1 MLLYRCRSNRRPPG
15 KGRSMEILV
24 LFLVMLA
31 LVAAQSIVYKKLSFK
46 GLRYHCE
53 FNTDEVFEGT
63 EIFLTET
70 VENQK
75 WLPLPWFK
83 SEITT
88 SKWLDFAGAQ
98 SVVTYHTRFVP
109 SFFLVKGHKKVT
121 RRWNVACIRR
131 GVFSIEN
138 VMLVSTDLLGSR
150 TVSRPA
156 PSGATVTVL
165 PKPLPLNEFTLQSRY
180 LLGEYLVRFQLVP
193 DPFLVSGVREYLP
206 SDPMKNIHWNATAKM
221 GRIMIRNQEYT
232 TKQSVM
238 VLLNIQSNEYER
250 ERERVDPEGVENCIR
265 AAASVFEAAL
275 NDSIPVSFAANW
287 KADGEYIRKNAAFG
301 REFILGLYRLLAQVP
316 EAGGESFSRFL
327 EEIPVQPEVT
337 DLIIVTT
344 YLNEGIF
351 AFCRQQ
357 KEKGRTVRVLLLRA
371 ASREIPE
378 DCDVYLLKREVLPD
392 AGNIA

>member
-1 MLLYRCRSNRRPPG
+1 
-15 KGRSMEILV
+15 MEILV

-121 RRWNVACIRR
+121 RRWNVVCIRR

-156 PSGATVTVL
+156 PAGASVTVL
-165 PKPLPLNEFTLQSRY
+165 PKPLPLIGGIPCAFSAGT
-180 LLGEYLVRFQLVP
+180 G
-193 DPFLVSGVREYLP
+193 
-206 SDPMKNIHWNATAKM
+206 
-221 GRIMIRNQEYT
+221 
-232 TKQSVM
+232 
-238 VLLNIQSNEYER
+238 
-250 ERERVDPEGVENCIR
+250 
-265 AAASVFEAAL
+265 
-275 NDSIPVSFAANW
+275 PVSSFRRTGISAFRPDEKYPLERHGENG
-287 KADGEYIRKNAAFG
+287 ADHDTEPG
-301 REFILGLYRLLAQVP
+301 
-316 EAGGESFSRFL
+316 
-327 EEIPVQPEVT
+327 
-337 DLIIVTT
+337 
-344 YLNEGIF
+344 
-351 AFCRQQ
+351 
-357 KEKGRTVRVLLLRA
+357 
-371 ASREIPE
+371 
-378 DCDVYLLKREVLPD
+378 VYHKTKRHGT
-392 AGNIA
+392 A

>member
-1 MLLYRCRSNRRPPG
+1 
-15 KGRSMEILV
+15 MEILV
-24 LFLVMLA
+24 LFLVMLVLMA
-31 LVAAQSIVYKKLSFK
+31 VQSIIYKKLSFK

-53 FNTDEVFEGT
+53 FSTDEVFEGT
-63 EIFLTET
+63 EVFLTET

-121 RRWNVACIRR
+121 RHWKVACVRR
-131 GVFSIEN
+131 GVFSIES

-156 PSGATVTVL
+156 LAGASITVL
-165 PKPLPLNEFTLQSRY
+165 PKPLPLHEFTLQSRY
-180 LLGEYLVRFQLVP
+180 LLGEHLVRFQLVP

-206 SDPMKNIHWNATAKM
+206 SDPMKSIHWNATAKM
-221 GRIMIRNQEYT
+221 GRIMVRNQEYT
-232 TKQSVM
+232 TRQCVM

-250 ERERVDPEGVENCIR
+250 EKGRVDPDGVENCIR
-265 AAASVFEAAL
+265 AAAAVFEAAL
-275 NDSIPVSFAANW
+275 EDSIPVSFAVNW
-287 KADGEYIRKNAAFG
+287 KLDGEYVKEEAAFG
-301 REFILGLYRLLAQVP
+301 REYILELHRLMARIPDV
-316 EAGGESFSRFL
+316 GGENFSRFL
-327 EEIPVQPEVT
+327 EEIPVQSEVT

-351 AFCRQQ
+351 DFCRQQ
-357 KEKGRTVRVLLLRA
+357 KENGRTVRVLLLRA
-371 ASREIPE
+371 TSWEIPE
-378 DCDVYLLKREVLPD
+378 DCNVYLLRREVLPD

>member
-1 MLLYRCRSNRRPPG
+1 
-15 KGRSMEILV
+15 
-24 LFLVMLA
+24 
-31 LVAAQSIVYKKLSFK
+31 
-46 GLRYHCE
+46 
-53 FNTDEVFEGT
+53 
-63 EIFLTET
+63 
-70 VENQK
+70 
-75 WLPLPWFK
+75 
-83 SEITT
+83 
-88 SKWLDFAGAQ
+88 
-98 SVVTYHTRFVP
+98 
-109 SFFLVKGHKKVT
+109 
-121 RRWNVACIRR
+121 
-131 GVFSIEN
+131 
-138 VMLVSTDLLGSR
+138 
-150 TVSRPA
+150 
-156 PSGATVTVL
+156 
-165 PKPLPLNEFTLQSRY
+165 
-180 LLGEYLVRFQLVP
+180 
-193 DPFLVSGVREYLP
+193 
-206 SDPMKNIHWNATAKM
+206 
-221 GRIMIRNQEYT
+221 
-232 TKQSVM
+232 M

-357 KEKGRTVRVLLLRA
+357 RTVRVLLLRA

-378 DCDVYLLKREVLPD
+378 DCDVYLLKREVMPD